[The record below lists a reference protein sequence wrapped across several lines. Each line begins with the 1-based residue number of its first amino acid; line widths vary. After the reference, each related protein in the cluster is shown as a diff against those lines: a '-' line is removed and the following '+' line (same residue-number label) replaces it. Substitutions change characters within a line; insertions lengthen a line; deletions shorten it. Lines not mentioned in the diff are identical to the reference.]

1 MKKNIYGRRLS
12 RERDTRRAL
21 FRSLIRALVE
31 HGKITTTKAKAK
43 AIQADIDKLVNL
55 AKDDSIHSQR
65 RLYAFLGNDK
75 ITTKALVKEVAPS
88 LADRNCGYTR
98 RVALP
103 RRKGDAA
110 EMVRLE
116 WVKEIV
122 KVEEKVQVKETEK
135 TKTTKRKTTKKKT
148 VRKTKSVKKK

>member
-1 MKKNIYGRRLS
+1 MKKNVYGRRLS

-55 AKDDSIHSQR
+55 AKEKSIHSQR

-75 ITTKALVKEVAPS
+75 TTTKALIKEVAPS
-88 LADRNCGYTR
+88 LADRKCGYTR
-98 RVALP
+98 RIALP

-110 EMVRLE
+110 EIVRLE

-122 KVEEKVQVKETEK
+122 KVEEKVQVKETKKK
-135 TKTTKRKTTKKKT
+135 TAKTTKP
-148 VRKTKSVKKK
+148 VKKK